1 MSYNDINGKFSGQGL
16 TTKEIAAKIR
26 AHLKKS
32 YPLCK
37 WSVAS
42 DSGHISIALMQC
54 PFSPWCDLEDDLV
67 QRRIAYA
74 MERFPLFGHPS
85 YYIEKG
91 HIMTTYYAHL
101 ISGDV
106 WTEEDILAYEAS
118 DEWARECEEAHGA
131 ERTGHSDDIWDSFQ
145 ELDPS
150 FVHIDKNGIA
160 FYDEAL

>member
-1 MSYNDINGKFSGQGL
+1 MEGKFYYCTL
-16 TTKEIAAKIR
+16 TGVIFHEEELAGRGWELERHGIDIKDVVVAVSKDALEWGSDTFEYS
-26 AHLKKS
+26 LK
-32 YPLCK
+32 
-37 WSVAS
+37 
-42 DSGHISIALMQC
+42 
-54 PFSPWCDLEDDLV
+54 
-67 QRRIAYA
+67 
-74 MERFPLFGHPS
+74 
-85 YYIEKG
+85 KG

-106 WTEEDILAYEAS
+106 WTEEEILAYEAS

>member
-37 WSVAS
+37 WSVTS
-42 DSGHISIALMQC
+42 ESGHIFIALMQC
-54 PFSPWCDLEDDLV
+54 PFSPWCDLEDEQV

-91 HIMTTYYAHL
+91 YRTLSHHHIESEL
-101 ISGDV
+101 CLS
-106 WTEEDILAYEAS
+106 
-118 DEWARECEEAHGA
+118 EEAKKLFQ
-131 ERTGHSDDIWDSFQ
+131 EVFEYTQDYNYNHSDSYTDYFDVGFY
-145 ELDPS
+145 LDLSIGKWNKPFSQFPS
-150 FVHIDKNGIA
+150 
-160 FYDEAL
+160 